1 MDAAQE
7 FLLHGRIALVGVS
20 RAEKDLSRVVL
31 RELLSRGYE
40 VVPVSLHLETAEG
53 RACFRRVTD
62 ISPPV
67 EAALLMT
74 PRDQTDAVVQDC
86 VAAGVKI
93 VWMHRGAGAGS
104 ATYPA
109 IDACQKNGI
118 VVVTDLCPFMALPSA
133 GWPHRLHGFFRRRT
147 LRS

>member
-1 MDAAQE
+1 MEADQE
-7 FLLHGRIALVGVS
+7 FLSHERFALVGIS
-20 RAEKDLSRVVL
+20 RAEKDLSRVVF
-31 RELLSRGYE
+31 RELLSRGYD
-40 VVPVSLHLETAEG
+40 VVPVTPHLETAEG
-53 RACFRRVTD
+53 RRCFPRVTD
-62 ISPPV
+62 ITPPV

-93 VWMHRGAGAGS
+93 VWMHRGAGPGS
-104 ATYPA
+104 ATYAA
-109 IDACQKNGI
+109 IEACRKNGI